1 MKKIDGEIWKVLSF
15 HKSAFGKR
23 YAISNLG
30 RLVCFDK
37 DPNDG
42 VLLKGSLQE
51 GYPIW
56 RFTKKKRNG
65 TLVYRGILLHR
76 LVAEQFLPAAKKD
89 ETVVIHLNY
98 KKADNRA
105 ENLAWA
111 SITKASAHAQES
123 PFVIKSRKIARKT
136 GTGGNTKL
144 TIDKVRVIKK
154 QLAKGTTLKSLAL
167 KYEVS
172 DMQIHRIKTGENWG
186 DIK

>member
-1 MKKIDGEIWKVLSF
+1 MKKIEGEIWKVLTF

-23 YAISNLG
+23 YAISNQG
-30 RLVCFDK
+30 RLACFDK

-65 TLVYRGILLHR
+65 NLAYRGILLHR

-89 ETVVIHLNY
+89 QTVVIHLNY
-98 KKADNRA
+98 KKADNRS

-111 SITKASAHAQES
+111 SVTEAAAHAQES
-123 PFVIKSRKIARKT
+123 PQVIKSRKIARKT

-144 TIDKVRVIKK
+144 TLDKVKTIKK
-154 QLAKGTTLKSLAL
+154 QLAKGKTLKSLAL
-167 KYEVS
+167 QYEVS

-186 DIK
+186 DVN